1 MDNAGDGEANGPAR
15 GTPRQTMRMRA
26 VLPWRSTNIKP
37 VTWVITALTI
47 RAPTC
52 GAPSRLGIRL
62 RL

>member
-1 MDNAGDGEANGPAR
+1 
-15 GTPRQTMRMRA
+15 MRMRA